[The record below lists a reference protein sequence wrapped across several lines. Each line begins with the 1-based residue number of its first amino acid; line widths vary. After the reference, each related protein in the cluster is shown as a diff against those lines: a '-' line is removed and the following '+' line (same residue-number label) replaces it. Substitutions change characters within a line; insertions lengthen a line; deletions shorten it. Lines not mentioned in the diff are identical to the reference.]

1 MLKTITA
8 PLILSAVLVAPQ
20 SASAGQPL
28 KPTATVGPV
37 TTAEAEIQVP
47 METPLVV
54 DVALPVVELQQTQQS
69 VAQPTY
75 TPAAPMPQ
83 GFGSS
88 ALLNAALAQV
98 GIAQDCTDLV
108 QNSLAAL
115 GLTVRRDQGGF
126 DFGVQQLS
134 QFGYPIPASEA
145 LPGDIAIIGPD
156 NGGHVWI
163 IANPATGE
171 GVHGGWNGT
180 THFGSNGVALSAHVV
195 YRLF

>member
-20 SASAGQPL
+20 SASAEQPL
-28 KPTATVGPV
+28 KPTAIVGPV
-37 TTAEAEIQVP
+37 TTAEAEIPVP
-47 METPLVV
+47 METPLAVEV
-54 DVALPVVELQQTQQS
+54 PLPVVPQPTPATQQ
-69 VAQPTY
+69 P

-126 DFGVQQLS
+126 DFGVQQLG

-156 NGGHVWI
+156 NGGHVWV